1 MHNLFLGA
9 LHRHCIDIWGMKT
22 AKGRGGKSKKGKA
35 AHTPERQQ
43 AILDDIISGLRTGSE
58 RKVSSACKD
67 YLEALV
73 RWNPTIRMQTAAP
86 RKADYA
92 AALLHWDSVFSGTV
106 LEAIR
111 NDIRRTTLPSWL
123 QKPPSN
129 LGSSKHGKLKA
140 DHWRIACTVNMTIT
154 LGRLW
159 SEDTASAAERLALEN
174 FMHLVAAVDLA
185 TRRTMFV
192 ERAQAFDYHM
202 LEYLRGIR
210 LLYNAELVANHHL
223 SLHLIDC
230 LLLFGP
236 TLAWW
241 AFPFERYNG
250 LLQRLNTNSRPAD
263 LPLTFMRYFYMGSKL
278 RSMIDIESRSWPDLP
293 EFRSLMQAF
302 QTTIQD
308 AARGSRVI
316 ESTFS
321 SAADAMP
328 SDAIGKEELLDPS
341 LYTILLECVNSRVD
355 PSRPTYASHFD
366 AMDDGRPILSATG
379 VFIPNIRHDG
389 ILISERAQ
397 GAGNA
402 CVLFRR
408 AGSNGQG
415 YIGAGQVARIFRH
428 TRNDSTGS
436 SKTDT
441 FLLVKEYKP
450 LSLAHQAL
458 DPYRRFPDI
467 DTWLCYEETT
477 RLSS

>member
-1 MHNLFLGA
+1 M
-9 LHRHCIDIWGMKT
+9 
-22 AKGRGGKSKKGKA
+22 
-35 AHTPERQQ
+35 
-43 AILDDIISGLRTGSE
+43 
-58 RKVSSACKD
+58 
-67 YLEALV
+67 
-73 RWNPTIRMQTAAP
+73 AAP
-86 RKADYA
+86 KKADYA
-92 AALLHWDSVFSGTV
+92 AALLDWVARATNGVDSLQVPPVYPYATEHFHPLVDPSAQQDPYQNSVFSGAV

-159 SEDTASAAERLALEN
+159 SEATATADERLALDN

-185 TRRTMFV
+185 TRRTMFA
-192 ERAQAFDYHM
+192 ERAQAFDQHM

-210 LLYNAELVANHHL
+210 QLYQAELVANHHL
-223 SLHLIDC
+223 SLHLVDC

-278 RSMIDIESRSWPDLP
+278 RSMINTEAHSWPDLP
-293 EFRSLMQAF
+293 EFKSLLHAF
-302 QTTIQD
+302 RTTIQD
-308 AARGSRVI
+308 AARGSRII
-316 ESTFS
+316 ESTFFS
-321 SAADAMP
+321 TVDSEP
-328 SDAIGKEELLDPS
+328 SEGSGKEESLDPPLYAILLD
-341 LYTILLECVNSRVD
+341 CVNSRVD
-355 PSRPTYASHFD
+355 PSRSTYASHFD
-366 AMDDGRPILSATG
+366 AMDDNRPILSATA
-379 VFIPNIRHDG
+379 VFLPNIKHDG
-389 ILISERAQ
+389 VLISESAH
-397 GAGNA
+397 GVGNA

-415 YIGAGQVARIFRH
+415 YIGAGQVARIFQH

-436 SKTDT
+436 SKTET

-450 LSLAHQAL
+450 LSLAHQAF

-467 DTWLCYEETT
+467 DTWLCYEETYESQLLVPLEHFVSHFASYT
-477 RLSS
+477 YTPSDVKAPCIVVRSLDRT